1 MNNTQPENQKP
12 TLQQVL
18 FPWMH
23 QQYWGNTWSLL
34 PLTWAGTTWLILS
47 ILLTTTGFTT
57 ATTLIPLAAT
67 VIGIG
72 LIPLALRLLDYDKWF
87 MPTFNWF
94 AVTSQ
99 DVTKALATGVGL
111 GVFAQAV
118 SFVATNVVHLD
129 TSSNTNNSLSGLEI
143 PTLFIATVFLV
154 PLIEEVI
161 YRGVVMDTLQR
172 FGATALVSILIQG
185 AVFAA
190 GHFVET
196 PMTMF
201 AGVQFFI
208 LLVIGLT
215 LGWLRTKTNSIGST
229 YIAHAVYN
237 IITLVFLL
245 GFIRF

>member
-1 MNNTQPENQKP
+1 MNNTQPDNQKP
-12 TLQQVL
+12 TAQQIF

-34 PLTWAGTTWLILS
+34 PLTWVGATWLIFS
-47 ILLTTTGFTT
+47 TLLTTTGTPT

-99 DVTKALATGVGL
+99 DVTKALATGIGL
-111 GVFAQAV
+111 GIFAQAT
-118 SFVATNVVHLD
+118 SYVATNVMHLD
-129 TSSNTNNSLSGLEI
+129 TGSNTNNSLSGLEI
-143 PTLFIATVFLV
+143 PVLFIATVFLV

-196 PMTMF
+196 PLTAF
-201 AGVQFFI
+201 TGVQFFI

-215 LGWLRTKTNSIGST
+215 LGWLRDKTNSIGTT

-237 IITLVFLL
+237 VITLVTIL
-245 GFIRF
+245 GLIRF

>member
-1 MNNTQPENQKP
+1 MNNTQPDNLKP
-12 TLQQVL
+12 SLQQVL

-23 QQYWGNTWSLL
+23 QKYWGNTWSLL
-34 PLTWAGTTWLILS
+34 PLTWVGATWLILS

-67 VIGIG
+67 VFGIG

-94 AVTSQ
+94 EVTSQ
-99 DVTKALATGVGL
+99 DVVKALATGVGL

-118 SFVATNVVHLD
+118 SYVATSVMHLE
-129 TSSNTNNSLSGLEI
+129 TGSNTNNSLSGLEI

-161 YRGVVMDTLQR
+161 YRGIVMDTLQR
-172 FGATALVSILIQG
+172 FGATALVSVLIQG
-185 AVFAA
+185 TVFAA

-201 AGVQFFI
+201 TAVQFFI

-215 LGWLRTKTNSIGST
+215 LGWLRTKTNNIGST
-229 YIAHAVYN
+229 YIAHAIYN
-237 IITLVFLL
+237 IITLVTIL
-245 GFIRF
+245 GLIRF